1 METYK
6 TEYKPQDKGYRVKR
20 TVCRVRKAVFFTFF
34 SDVAGQYRQHR
45 FKINRKNKY
54 CIDKIRMNSGLN
66 RNTYNR
72 NH

>member
-1 METYK
+1 MQVTGQRIQGEK
-6 TEYKPQDKGYRVKR
+6 NGVPDAAGR
-20 TVCRVRKAVFFTFF
+20 FFHLF

-66 RNTYNR
+66 RNTCN
-72 NH
+72 